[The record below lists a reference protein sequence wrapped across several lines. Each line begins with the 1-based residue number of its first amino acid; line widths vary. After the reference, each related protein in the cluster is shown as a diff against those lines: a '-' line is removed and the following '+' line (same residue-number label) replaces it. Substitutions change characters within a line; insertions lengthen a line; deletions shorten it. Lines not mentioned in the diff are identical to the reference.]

1 MGNTKQ
7 PCARLQPQELVV
19 RNLSLHRRFHH
30 LWRVGAFITSAT
42 LHSLCTRASAV
53 WEAISST
60 YKLPRHSHRSFLTRS
75 FSLWSDRFLSVRAL
89 PFTFRKAEEAI
100 IPGFLRNV
108 GNPGFT
114 ISQILCFL
122 PCFWF
127 FEAFLG
133 WKCRFIAT
141 LPWLRV
147 FAAYWKC
154 FQTLKPFHFY
164 FFHFFCLCETI
175 FQLCFEKEPI
185 KKKYILKFCFE
196 CFLCVWKCLSFIY
209 TYISVVWRLKFLLEN
224 CFWLRLCLAPGK
236 FDENARGKKIQRK
249 SRRKI
254 NSVLKIL
261 KLFLFAISNSIYL

>member
-1 MGNTKQ
+1 M
-7 PCARLQPQELVV
+7 
-19 RNLSLHRRFHH
+19 
-30 LWRVGAFITSAT
+30 
-42 LHSLCTRASAV
+42 

-185 KKKYILKFCFE
+185 KKKI
-196 CFLCVWKCLSFIY
+196 FL
-209 TYISVVWRLKFLLEN
+209 
-224 CFWLRLCLAPGK
+224 
-236 FDENARGKKIQRK
+236 
-249 SRRKI
+249 
-254 NSVLKIL
+254 NSVSSVFYAFGSVWVSFTCTLV
-261 KLFLFAISNSIYL
+261 LFGDWSSSWKTAFDLGYVWLPESLMKTHGEENTKEK